1 MKKAIITTVVALLS
15 LTVAAQETYT
25 TTRSASTT
33 FFSTE
38 RSTEEI
44 TYGIEGGIN
53 FSTLT
58 GDIDLDHRTGFN
70 IGAVVNIP
78 ILESLYIKSGVRF
91 SQKGAKYDSF
101 DFKDYEG
108 LDIKSTAS
116 YLEIPILASYRYNF
130 DNSSQLQI
138 NVGPYLAFGVGG
150 KTKIEVTDNSDANY
164 EYYDGVEFDTFGD
177 HGLLNRFDLGLEFS
191 IGITLANQFYIGAG
205 YDLGLLNIA
214 NDDFFDRLA
223 EEEEAYHDI
232 SIKNGS
238 WVINVGFTF

>member
-1 MKKAIITTVVALLS
+1 MKKSIITSLLTLMAITAS
-15 LTVAAQETYT
+15 AQQQT
-25 TTRSASTT
+25 TSST

-44 TYGIEGGIN
+44 TFGIEGGIN
-53 FSTLT
+53 FSSFR

-78 ILESLYIKSGVRF
+78 ILESLYVKSGIRF
-91 SQKGAKYDSF
+91 IQKGAKYDDYDF
-101 DFKDYEG
+101 DDNEEEEFKCNAAY
-108 LDIKSTAS
+108 I
-116 YLEIPILASYRYNF
+116 EIPILASYRYNF

-150 KTKIEVTDNSDANY
+150 KTKIEFTDNLDDDVDLY
-164 EYYDGVEFDTFGD
+164 RGREFDTFGD
-177 HGLLNRFDLGLEFS
+177 DGPLKRFDLGLEFS
-191 IGITLANQFYIGAG
+191 VGITLASQFYVGVG

-214 NDDFFDRLA
+214 NDDFFSDEDEDDDVYR
-223 EEEEAYHDI
+223 DI

>member
-1 MKKAIITTVVALLS
+1 MKKSIITTLLTLMAITTS
-15 LTVAAQETYT
+15 AQQQT
-25 TTRSASTT
+25 TSRT

-44 TYGIEGGIN
+44 TFGIEGGIS
-53 FSTLT
+53 FSSFR
-58 GDIDLDHRTGFN
+58 GDFDLDHRTGFN

-78 ILESLYIKSGVRF
+78 ILESLYVKSGIRF
-91 SQKGAKYDSF
+91 IQKGAKYDDYDF
-101 DFKDYEG
+101 DDNEEEDFKCNAAY
-108 LDIKSTAS
+108 I
-116 YLEIPILASYRYNF
+116 EIPILASYRYNF

-150 KTKIEVTDNSDANY
+150 KTKIEFTDNLDDNY
-164 EYYDGVEFDTFGD
+164 EYYEGYEFDTFGD
-177 HGLLNRFDLGLEFS
+177 DGPLNRFDLGLEFS

-214 NDDFFDRLA
+214 NDDFFDRIA
-223 EEEEAYHDI
+223 EEEEAYRDI